1 MQETHQGVPE
11 EFIFGIVLPEEEFT
25 VAAHGGLN
33 LNHQL
38 VVLQTSLCMRTQTH
52 SVSHR
57 VIFVWSSGMYC
68 SWGQKHIRFLNQ
80 CRLLKGLFMHLK
92 LESICIFD

>member
-1 MQETHQGVPE
+1 MCLSSGCVLKPRGHINEFSGMRETHQGVPE

-38 VVLQTSLCMRTQTH
+38 VVFETSLCMRTQN
-52 SVSHR
+52 
-57 VIFVWSSGMYC
+57 
-68 SWGQKHIRFLNQ
+68 K
-80 CRLLKGLFMHLK
+80 
-92 LESICIFD
+92 

>member
-1 MQETHQGVPE
+1 MFRNVSGKSNYQRVSE

-52 SVSHR
+52 SVSHLSW
-57 VIFVWSSGMYC
+57 VISLLSSGM
-68 SWGQKHIRFLNQ
+68 
-80 CRLLKGLFMHLK
+80 
-92 LESICIFD
+92 